1 MDGASTNTRE
11 TLTQTPT
18 RNNDHTGE
26 TTFTKPMLPAPPEG
40 CSVHAHGDEGQ
51 HYFQHDASGGGT
63 QWHHPHDDD
72 PSSVQLAKTWFFADA
87 SDAMVRHGPYTLTKL
102 QRWLA
107 EKELDATTLVRD
119 GREGEDVELGSLPDN
134 PVTKQTLRT
143 RPGGEAVAAAA
154 TVHDDS
160 EWVTRFS
167 DDHGANYYKHRVTG
181 EKRWEMPAEHGGERK
196 WW

>member
-1 MDGASTNTRE
+1 
-11 TLTQTPT
+11 
-18 RNNDHTGE
+18 
-26 TTFTKPMLPAPPEG
+26 MLPAPPEG

-72 PSSVQLAKTWFFADA
+72 PSSVQLTKTWFFADA

-134 PVTKQTLRT
+134 PVTNCCRHCGHGQAVKQLRWRQRRT
-143 RPGGEAVAAAA
+143 T
-154 TVHDDS
+154 TVS
-160 EWVTRFS
+160 
-167 DDHGANYYKHRVTG
+167 G
-181 EKRWEMPAEHGGERK
+181 
-196 WW
+196 